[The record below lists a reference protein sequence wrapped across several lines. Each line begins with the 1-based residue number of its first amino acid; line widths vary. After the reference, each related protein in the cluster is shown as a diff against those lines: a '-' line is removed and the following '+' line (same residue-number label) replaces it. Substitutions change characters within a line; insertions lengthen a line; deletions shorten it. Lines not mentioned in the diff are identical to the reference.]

1 MTTAFRSTPS
11 LQADVGGGRISVHG
25 AVKRYGTFEALRGV
39 DLEIE
44 SGEFLTLLGPSGSGK
59 TTLLNSIAGFEKLD
73 EGDIKLDDRS
83 LGNLPPHDRNFGMVF
98 QAYALFP
105 HLTVLE
111 NVAYPLRVRGLR
123 KAERQA
129 RALHYLEV
137 VELVDFRHRLP
148 SELSGGQQQRVSL
161 ARAIAYEPKV
171 LLMDEPLGALDRRL
185 RQSLQYSIKAL
196 HREISATIICV
207 THDQDEALSM
217 SDRIAV
223 MNEGRIEQIGLP
235 EDIYQ
240 HPRTR
245 FVSSLLGETN
255 FLEVRPVTSSAGITI
270 VEERS
275 SGQRFGVKGDMRGTA
290 QLLSI
295 RPENVLLTQEVQEE
309 GISLAVRIRSRTFLG
324 SSWRYECEIKKGPT
338 IIVTCPVGGATHAEG
353 ALVNATFPS
362 SSCAIFDADGRSAS
376 TELTEPNK
384 HSSNQGRML

>member
-1 MTTAFRSTPS
+1 MTTAFRSTPAS
-11 LQADVGGGRISVHG
+11 HAEAGGGRISVHG
-25 AVKRYGTFEALRGV
+25 AVKRYGSFEALRGV
-39 DLEIE
+39 DLEIKP
-44 SGEFLTLLGPSGSGK
+44 GEFLTLLGPSGSGK
-59 TTLLNSIAGFEKLD
+59 TTLLNAIAGFEMLD
-73 EGDIKLDDRS
+73 QGDIKLDDRS
-83 LGNLPPHDRNFGMVF
+83 LGNQPPHDRNFGMVF
-98 QAYALFP
+98 QSYALFP

-123 KAERQA
+123 KAERLE

-148 SELSGGQQQRVSL
+148 AELSGGQQQRVSV

-240 HPRTR
+240 HPQTR
-245 FVSSLLGETN
+245 FVSSFLGETN
-255 FLEVRPVTSSAGITI
+255 FLDVLPIGTASGVTIL
-270 VEERS
+270 EERS
-275 SGQRFGVKGDMRGTA
+275 SAQRFEVTSDVSDSAR
-290 QLLSI
+290 LISI
-295 RPENVLLTQEVQEE
+295 RPEDLRLTTEVQE
-309 GISLAVRIRSRTFLG
+309 GRVCIAVRVLSRTFLG
-324 SSWRYECEIKKGPT
+324 SSWRYECQIKNGPM
-338 IIVTCPVGGATHAEG
+338 IIVTAPVGTVPYAEG
-353 ALVNATFPS
+353 AEVSASFAPGAS
-362 SSCAIFDADGRSAS
+362 AIFDAHGRSAGPQ
-376 TELTEPNK
+376 T
-384 HSSNQGRML
+384 